1 MAVMQKLMAGYQPE
15 NKSETE
21 GNVSETDTNESTN
34 SEE

>member
-15 NKSETE
+15 NKSETKE
-21 GNVSETDTNESTN
+21 NKSETDTSESTN